1 MRWVGLIGLTLVMV
15 LIGLIYWRSLAVSSG
30 GTQEPHSPENVV
42 SSGGETH
49 RTTPSTS
56 QAQRPEEIVSVFPEE
71 NSTACP
77 RTEISARFS
86 LKGEMLKDGQMHTK
100 AFSLILDGEDVT
112 AKTDIRSTMD
122 FPQSQ
127 GTIFYRSEKSL
138 SLERHEAT
146 VAFPDAATGETQTY
160 TWTFD
165 AQEIGCQ

>member
-1 MRWVGLIGLTLVMV
+1 MRWVGLLGLTLAMV

-42 SSGGETH
+42 SSGGEMH

-56 QAQRPEEIVSVFPEE
+56 QSQRPEEIVSVFPEE
-71 NSTACP
+71 NSTTCP
-77 RTEISARFS
+77 RTEIGARFS
-86 LKGEMLKDGQMHTK
+86 LKAEMLKDGQMHTK

>member
-1 MRWVGLIGLTLVMV
+1 MRWVALIGLTLVTV
-15 LIGLIYWRSLAVSSG
+15 LVSVIFWRYLVVSSG
-30 GTQEPHSPENVV
+30 GTQEPHSPENAV
-42 SSGGETH
+42 SSGGEMH

-71 NSTACP
+71 NSTTCP
-77 RTEISARFS
+77 RTEIGAQFS

-127 GTIFYRSEKSL
+127 GTILYRSEKSL

-146 VAFPDAATGETQTY
+146 VAFLDAATGEPQTHN
-160 TWTFD
+160 WTFD